1 MLPITP
7 KTRKMIENRRSV
19 GKQVIRAAHASSKHG
34 WFPMCFLITQIS
46 TNRIL
51 VRFDPFSQTFF
62 RFFKIAKQKWRTRSM
77 PHRIVLRLVLLLFP
91 FRFFVL
97 IFLVDIAG
105 YCWAFLAKKKRYT
118 PKEADDI
125 SEKKINDCGLATESD
140 PNCSRWSKDKRVLD
154 SPPLSLTFPHF
165 SVET

>member
-1 MLPITP
+1 
-7 KTRKMIENRRSV
+7 
-19 GKQVIRAAHASSKHG
+19 
-34 WFPMCFLITQIS
+34 MCFLITQIS

-51 VRFDPFSQTFF
+51 VRFDPFSQSSLDFF

-105 YCWAFLAKKKRYT
+105 YCWAFLAKKKDVRPRRQTIYLKRKSMIVDLQPSRT
-118 PKEADDI
+118 PIVQGEAKTNAFWI
-125 SEKKINDCGLATESD
+125 LHPSASPSPIFLL
-140 PNCSRWSKDKRVLD
+140 KRSALYLGRREARVVLRFIRTAKQG
-154 SPPLSLTFPHF
+154 P
-165 SVET
+165 